1 MADAPAPFTTTERLI
16 RTMARQVNARPALKR
31 ASHAYLRSAG
41 ATGVHCGTRHL
52 LHVTNAEV
60 LDTLRPERGM
70 IVASNHRSL
79 CDMYVVSSVLLRR
92 CGWIER
98 LYFPVR
104 TENIYDRWGGLLLN
118 ALLSGVSMY
127 PPIYRDAARRPL
139 NRDAISFVVDELRRP
154 GTLVGLHPEG
164 RRSFTDDPY
173 TLLPAQPGLGAIVQ
187 RARPLVLPVFILGLS
202 TDLVKQVRATLNRTA
217 APITITFGA
226 PVNLDAYVDAAPGPR
241 TSLRIAQAIRTAI
254 EALGAIDREV
264 RARLN
269 L

>member
-1 MADAPAPFTTTERLI
+1 MTEVPAPFTATERMI
-16 RTMARQVNARPALKR
+16 RAISREVNTRPVLKR

-41 ATGVHCGTRHL
+41 AAGVHFSTRHL

-60 LDTLRPERGM
+60 LDRLHPDRGV

-92 CGWIER
+92 GGWVER

-127 PPIYRDAARRPL
+127 PPIYRDATRRML
-139 NRDAISFVVDELRRP
+139 NRDAVAFVVDALRRP
-154 GTLVGLHPEG
+154 GTVVGLHPEG
-164 RRSFTDDPY
+164 RRSLSGDPY
-173 TLLPAQPGLGAIVQ
+173 TLLPAQPGLGEIVQ
-187 RARPLVLPVFILGLS
+187 RARPLVLPVFIHGLAA
-202 TDLVKQVRATLNRTA
+202 DLVKQIRATVNRTD

-226 PVNLDAYVDAAPGPR
+226 PVNLDALLDGVPGPR
-241 TSLRIAQAIRTAI
+241 NALRIAQAVRAEIV
-254 EALGAIDREV
+254 ALGAVDREV
-264 RARLN
+264 RARFSR
-269 L
+269 